1 MIISITFD
9 SLFSKY
15 VSIKATHL
23 CASLIPSPLSCFFFF
38 VMKVLEIVFDK
49 INVKIY

>member
-23 CASLIPSPLSCFFFF
+23 CVSLIPSPLSLFFF